1 MIETESLFLTNSP
14 SMDILISSNLERLI
28 YKIAENDSE
37 KNAELMAELAKD
49 GKYTITDSMR
59 KQLC

>member
-1 MIETESLFLTNSP
+1 
-14 SMDILISSNLERLI
+14 MDILISSNLERLI

-37 KNAELMAELAKD
+37 KNAELMEELAKD

-59 KQLC
+59 KQLADF